1 MTRQDSTLARHTTQV
16 TTDLERP
23 PPSSFS
29 QPTSVLIR
37 HIVNGCRIYS
47 LRGKDGLHCD
57 EALSFEGSSE
67 LFLEDRL
74 LLNSANFPHFLKLLV
89 YLWTHFLSYFTVQ
102 TMHIYSYLKKH
113 GGK

>member
-1 MTRQDSTLARHTTQV
+1 MAVGFILS
-16 TTDLERP
+16 
-23 PPSSFS
+23 
-29 QPTSVLIR
+29 
-37 HIVNGCRIYS
+37 G
-47 LRGKDGLHCD
+47 GKDRLHCD

-74 LLNSANFPHFLKLLV
+74 LLNSANFPHLLKLFV
-89 YLWTHFLSYFTVQ
+89 YLWTHCLSYFAMQ